1 MKFTL
6 VQIAPVLREV
16 DQLFQP
22 WMSWFILLTLL
33 LIAGVRIQY
42 PQYLQ
47 LVRWSFSNY
56 RIARQSFV
64 EREFQIRQDWLLM
77 FPVMVMGHS
86 FFLYVLLASTNET
99 TFEGGPRDFLRLV
112 FIVVLV
118 YLMKIIAIQLVSTLA
133 KPVTALKI
141 YQGNTVL
148 LSEASSILLWLL
160 ALAGALSAGGPHN
173 VLLWLGVGVM
183 GFSYFLRLGR
193 GIFAALEE
201 RISLQYIILY
211 LCTLEILPLA
221 VLIKAWL
228 QVHSV

>member
-6 VQIAPVLREV
+6 VQIVPVLREV

-22 WMSWFILLTLL
+22 WMIWFILLTLL
-33 LIAGVRIQY
+33 LIVGVRIQY

-56 RIARQSFV
+56 RIARQSFA
-64 EREFQIRQDWLLM
+64 EREFQIRPDWLLM

-99 TFEGGPRDFLRLV
+99 TFEGGPSDFLSLV

-118 YLMKIIAIQLVSTLA
+118 YLMKFIAIQLVSTLA

-148 LSEASSILLWLL
+148 LSSILLWLL
-160 ALAGALSAGGPHN
+160 ALAGALSAGGPHEA
-173 VLLWLGVGVM
+173 LLWLGVAVM

-228 QVHSV
+228 QVHSVSW